1 MPELK
6 KEFLDTG
13 IAKIEFRHF
22 PLDIAAFNAS
32 KVAQCKNDGNSD
44 ILESLYA
51 NQQKWVKG
59 SSIQEANKNL
69 QKFLKN
75 EGFSIDFDSC
85 VNNKE
90 IEDFVLNDRIDGSKN
105 FKVSSTPTIIINNKK
120 FEKALTYKNLKK
132 ALEKEVELKYDLER
146 NVNLVSFRRGKI
158 DISFNEK
165 LNKNFIK
172 NLTEKLLIWTGER
185 WIISLSQ
192 EIGQKTLYESRLENS
207 KNEFLS
213 AKNNKITKEVMGYFS
228 DAEISRIEKMDKSDD

>member
-1 MPELK
+1 MKRIIFLLLILFTTVLNVQAEEIKRITVGNKDAKITIIAFESLTCSHCANFHKNVFPELK

-90 IEDFVLNDRIDGSKN
+90 IEDFVLNDRIDGTKN

-132 ALEKEVELKYDLER
+132 ALEK
-146 NVNLVSFRRGKI
+146 
-158 DISFNEK
+158 
-165 LNKNFIK
+165 
-172 NLTEKLLIWTGER
+172 LI
-185 WIISLSQ
+185 
-192 EIGQKTLYESRLENS
+192 
-207 KNEFLS
+207 
-213 AKNNKITKEVMGYFS
+213 
-228 DAEISRIEKMDKSDD
+228 

>member
-1 MPELK
+1 MKKIIFLILIFFTTVLNVQAEEIKRITVGNKDAKITIIAFESLTCSHCANFHKNVFPELK

-51 NQQKWVKG
+51 NQQKWVRG
-59 SSIQEANKNL
+59 NSIQEANKNL
-69 QKFLKN
+69 EKFLKN
-75 EGFSIDFDSC
+75 EGFSIDFNSC

-90 IEDFVLNDRIDGSKN
+90 IEDFVLNDRIDGTKN

-132 ALEKEVELKYDLER
+132 ALEK
-146 NVNLVSFRRGKI
+146 
-158 DISFNEK
+158 
-165 LNKNFIK
+165 
-172 NLTEKLLIWTGER
+172 LI
-185 WIISLSQ
+185 
-192 EIGQKTLYESRLENS
+192 
-207 KNEFLS
+207 
-213 AKNNKITKEVMGYFS
+213 
-228 DAEISRIEKMDKSDD
+228 